1 MNIRIVVTALI
12 SGVVLLL
19 TVIASAAPPSKTSF
33 DVENARDAQT
43 MLDEGQKTF
52 RYETFGS
59 EAFWGDSFSC
69 IQPLPARRT
78 EVPLPDIERQFE
90 FVEQNWVLGPSFHG
104 LRTRSI
110 P

>member
-43 MLDEGQKTF
+43 MLDEGQK
-52 RYETFGS
+52 
-59 EAFWGDSFSC
+59 DL
-69 IQPLPARRT
+69 PL
-78 EVPLPDIERQFE
+78 
-90 FVEQNWVLGPSFHG
+90 
-104 LRTRSI
+104 
-110 P
+110 